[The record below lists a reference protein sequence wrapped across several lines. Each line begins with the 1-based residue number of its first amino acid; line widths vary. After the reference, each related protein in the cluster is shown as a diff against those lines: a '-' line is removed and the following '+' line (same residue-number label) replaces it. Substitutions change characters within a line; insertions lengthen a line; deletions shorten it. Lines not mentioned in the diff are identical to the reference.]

1 MAESKVA
8 SVPQADRQSG
18 PPSPPGL
25 PRLLYLLL
33 HSSSP
38 PQSSCLAPSPPPNSV
53 RSGLATWTREHSV
66 EKIHRQLQRGG
77 GRVAAAAVAAAGR
90 ESKRT
95 EPKCFALSPCFLFF
109 CFFSPVQ
116 HRAGK
121 EM

>member
-18 PPSPPGL
+18 PPPPVF

-33 HSSSP
+33 RSSSP
-38 PQSSCLAPSPPPNSV
+38 PQSSRLAPPPPPNSV

-77 GRVAAAAVAAAGR
+77 RGGGRAAAAAAGGR
-90 ESKRT
+90 VSGQNQNV
-95 EPKCFALSPCFLFF
+95 SP
-109 CFFSPVQ
+109 
-116 HRAGK
+116 
-121 EM
+121 